1 MKRNNHVCETA
12 YGFLLIMFSQ
22 KKRQEERISGVDGDV
37 RQPLLEGNGEDLVI
51 HHGDRA
57 QLLFSAQDVEDSGD
71 ESSSSAP
78 YSNFPRPTVRF
89 EEEAQVIGPPLRST
103 MRSREAEFEL
113 DSDDFDES
121 TLEESGSDRA
131 RSTSPRPRRSRQRP
145 IPLLTGLMDP
155 QGARRTPDTIIPMYE
170 PAAREESLTSPVDIA
185 EMAAKQHAGG
195 NMFDSVANMAN
206 SILGAG
212 IIGLPYAIS
221 QAGFLCG
228 VILLVILCGVT
239 DWTVRLVVLNAK
251 LSGGNSYIE
260 IMHNCFGPSGRA
272 AVSLFQFTFAF
283 GGMCAFGI
291 IIGDTIP
298 HVIRSAFPT
307 LYKIPV
313 LSIFTNRQVIITLC
327 TLCVSY
333 PLSLYRDIHKLSR
346 ASGLALLSMLVIIA
360 SVLIEGPHAPQELK
374 GDPSARF
381 TILGPGVFPAIG
393 VISFAFVCHH
403 NSLLI
408 YGSLRKPTLDRFA
421 QVTHFSTAI
430 SLVACCTLAISAFW
444 NFTDKTQGNV
454 LNNFPANNTLIN
466 VARFCFGLN
475 MFTTLPLELFV
486 CREVIEQYFFSH
498 ESFSPQRHLFFT
510 TTIIISSMFL
520 SLITCDLGVTLEI
533 TGGVSATALAFIFPA
548 ACYLKLANPSL
559 PWYSRSKLPAAT
571 CFAFGLVV
579 MVVSLFLAL
588 GKAWTREGEAKICV

>member
-1 MKRNNHVCETA
+1 
-12 YGFLLIMFSQ
+12 MFSQ
-22 KKRQEERISGVDGDV
+22 KNRQEEERFSVVDGDD
-37 RQPLLEGNGEDLVI
+37 QT
-51 HHGDRA
+51 
-57 QLLFSAQDVEDSGD
+57 QLLFSAQDVEDSG
-71 ESSSSAP
+71 SKPSSSAH
-78 YSNFPRPTVRF
+78 YSNLSRPTVRF
-89 EEEAQVIGPPLRST
+89 QEEAQVIGPPLRST
-103 MRSREAEFEL
+103 TQSREAEFEL

-121 TLEESGSDRA
+121 TLEDSGSDRA
-131 RSTSPRPRRSRQRP
+131 RSTSPRPRKSRQPP
-145 IPLLTGLMDP
+145 IPLLAGLMGS
-155 QGARRTPDTIIPMYE
+155 QGTRRTPDTMVPMYE
-170 PAAREESLTSPVDIA
+170 PAAHGGPSTSPVDIE
-185 EMAAKQHAGG
+185 EMAAKQRAGG
-195 NMFDSVANMAN
+195 NLFDSVANMAN

-212 IIGLPYAIS
+212 LPYAMS
-221 QAGFLCG
+221 QAGFFSG
-228 VILLVILCGVT
+228 IILLVVLCGVT
-239 DWTVRLVVLNAK
+239 DWTIRLVVLNAK

-260 IMHNCFGPSGRA
+260 IMDNCFGASGRA

-327 TLCVSY
+327 ILCVSY

-346 ASGLALLSMLVIIA
+346 ASGLALLS
-360 SVLIEGPHAPQELK
+360 PHVPLELK
-374 GDPSARF
+374 GDPSERF
-381 TILGPGVFPAIG
+381 TIVGPGVFQAIG

-421 QVTHFSTAI
+421 QVTHFSTAL

-444 NFTDKTQGNV
+444 NFTDKDSRKHIEQ
-454 LNNFPANNTLIN
+454 FPT
-466 VARFCFGLN
+466 ARFCFGLN

-498 ESFSPQRHLFFT
+498 ESFNPQRHLFFT
-510 TTIIISSMFL
+510 TTIIISSLFL

-548 ACYLKLANPSL
+548 ACYLKLANPSV
-559 PWYSRSKLPAAT
+559 PWYTRSKLPAVT
-571 CFAFGLVV
+571 CFVFGLVV